1 MKGLIIKDLIA
12 LKKQVKI
19 FLILAAFYIVFSIV
33 TKNTGMFG
41 AMVILLCVMMPIT
54 TMSFDEHY
62 KWDRYALSLPISRK
76 TVVISK
82 YVLGIL
88 LDLAAIVIVAPTSIV
103 IGSVVGKME
112 INESLVASLAIGGV
126 ALLFLSIILPIIFKF
141 GVEKGRML
149 MMTIFFVPAIL
160 VMLISSLGIALPNK
174 LMLEKLTIYLPFVLP
189 VMVIG
194 VLLISIYISIGIY
207 TRKEF

>member
-19 FLILAAFYIVFSIV
+19 FLVLAAFYIVYSFMM
-33 TKNTGMFG
+33 KNTGMFG
-41 AMVILLCVMMPIT
+41 AMITLLCVMMTIT
-54 TMSFDEHY
+54 TMSYDEHY

-82 YVLGIL
+82 YVLGIM
-88 LDLAAIVIVAPTSIV
+88 LDLAAVVIVAPASAV
-103 IGSVVGKME
+103 IGSAVGE
-112 INESLVASLAIGGV
+112 IKISESFTASLAIGGV
-126 ALLFLSIILPIIFKF
+126 ALFFLSVIFPIIFKF

-149 MMTIFFVPAIL
+149 MAAIFFVPTIL
-160 VMLISSLGIALPNK
+160 VMLISSFKIALPSK
-174 LMLEKLTIYLPFVLP
+174 QMLEKLVIYLPFVLP
-189 VMVIG
+189 VIVIG

>member
-76 TVVISK
+76 TLVISK

-103 IGSVVGKME
+103 IGSVVGEME